1 MDPQH
6 SMLLHTAWECL
17 ENAGLADTAT
27 PRPQEEVKTL
37 FGSNCGVF
45 VGISMDNDAHY
56 LSHCHE
62 PIPLATNITSSVAAN
77 RIARAFNFKGPVMSI
92 DTACASS
99 LSALD
104 VACKSI
110 KDEDCSTALVC
121 GVNAILDPYRYAL
134 LNKMGMLA
142 PDEKCKVFDAS
153 ADGYIRGEGCGA
165 ALLMPLDQA
174 EREGRRIL
182 AVVKSTTS
190 NNNGASSATLTSPS
204 GTDQEALITR
214 ALKKARLAAKD
225 VAYVEAHGTGT
236 KLGDPIE
243 VDTINTVFGADEPI
257 SMHNAQNSSKGKKM
271 VKSSKAQGKNH
282 VLVGSIKANIGHLEA
297 GAGIAGLIKTV
308 MVLEHSLAPGNACL
322 ENINPHFK
330 LSDNICITAENQL
343 LRTVDHPSSLLAAVV
358 NSFGFGGTNA
368 TTILQQYSTL
378 PHMAHTECILLL
390 NSEIKS
396 EMDQSM
402 KDINKATSY
411 LCARFPEFERAMS
424 TCNSAIQKVI
434 SSLGGTC
441 PKVERVTIMKFYYAL
456 ATLFHSLGIK
466 FSIIGG
472 LDILGE
478 VLSLV
483 LAKALDLDH
492 AVLLILTAWPE
503 TYNCLQDVQKLIHL
517 PAVPVFSG
525 ILEKVCQPSGA
536 RMEIGS
542 TEYCVQMISKLRVKN
557 NLSQHLGPPVVD
569 SNLTQKR
576 LLGIMEKEN
585 VNSLPLLS
593 LMVVDSSAAD
603 LKSCYSSAQ
612 VSIHVSNLK
621 PKESEGQE
629 VEQYVRERLIELR
642 NASDKT
648 RMAKISS
655 RPMKGNKPDYHKRY
669 PLRAHV
675 EPQPRPQ
682 VQVSPSI
689 KGVGRVQNKTTSPDT
704 GIPQTPPTPQTPQTP
719 QTPRVFQTPS
729 PSNIENANSTS
740 GRNPVSEQRKLSS
753 TSSTESGYITQES
766 SRELLPI
773 SVPPNT
779 PISVPPDKTGGTRR
793 LEYKLDREQL
803 AMALDKKQFSNEEQQ
818 KWDVI
823 STILEEIKEDLDS
836 PDISVEELAESGM
849 YDLGLDSLNVMQ
861 MADFL
866 NRFYDLKLT
875 FSDII
880 DYQTLGRLAEAIV
893 KQSPDL
899 KNGKS
904 MDKSRVP
911 TSVPPILTPPQV
923 PPILSAIYPTL
934 TKEGYYTDPPLE
946 DIGKMQPSGGDSR
959 QMHHLYV
966 KDFTIGRTG
975 VGRIVFDGETD
986 VAYLNL
992 DKLVH
997 IDEKDV
1003 TLSADQPGSARLNK
1017 SATVYFENVYPD
1029 DKTMAGHEA
1038 LIQSLQELCNEEKQ
1052 ARQFISYRLSADYG
1066 QFIMKVEKFY

>member
-17 ENAGLADTAT
+17 ENAGLAEVTPHPQGEATA
-27 PRPQEEVKTL
+27 L

-56 LSHCHE
+56 LSYCHE
-62 PIPLATNITSSVAAN
+62 ITPLATNITSSVAAN

-104 VACKSI
+104 VACKSLR
-110 KDEDCSTALVC
+110 DEDCSTALVC

-153 ADGYIRGEGCGA
+153 ANGYVRGEGCGA
-165 ALLMPLDQA
+165 VLLMPLAQA

-182 AVVKSTTS
+182 AVVKSTAS
-190 NNNGASSATLTSPS
+190 NNNGASSTTLTSPS
-204 GTDQEALITR
+204 GKDQEALITR
-214 ALKKARLAAKD
+214 VLKKARLAAKD

-243 VDTINTVFGADEPI
+243 VDTIQAVFGADEPI
-257 SMHNAQNSSKGKKM
+257 RMNSIQVAQSSNKGKTM
-271 VKSSKAQGKNH
+271 AEAQDNHH
-282 VLVGSIKANIGHLEA
+282 VLVGSIKANIGHLET

-322 ENINPHFK
+322 ENLNPYFK
-330 LSDNICITAENQL
+330 LSGNICIAAENQL
-343 LRTVDHPSSLLAAVV
+343 LRPVEHPSSLLAALV

-368 TTILQQYSTL
+368 TTILQQYAPL

-390 NSEIKS
+390 GTETKS
-396 EMDQSM
+396 EMDQST
-402 KDINKATSY
+402 KDITKAISY
-411 LCARFPEFERAMS
+411 LCARFPEFGRAIS
-424 TCNSAIQKVI
+424 TCNSTIQKVI

-441 PKVERVTIMKFYYAL
+441 PKVERATIMKFYYAL
-456 ATLFHSLGIK
+456 AALFQSLGIK

-478 VLSLV
+478 LLSLV

-492 AVLLILTAWPE
+492 AVLLILTSWPE
-503 TYNCLQDVQKLIHL
+503 TYNCLQDVQKLIHS
-517 PAVPVFSG
+517 PTVPVFSC
-525 ILEKVCQPSGA
+525 ILEKVCLPSGA
-536 RMEIGS
+536 QMEIGS

-557 NLSQHLGPPVVD
+557 NLPQDLRPPMVD
-569 SNLTQKR
+569 GSLTQER

-585 VNSLPLLS
+585 VNSFPLLS
-593 LMVVDSSAAD
+593 LVLVDSSVVD
-603 LKSCYSSAQ
+603 LKACYSGNQ
-612 VSIHVSNLK
+612 VLIHVSNFK
-621 PKESEGQE
+621 PKEE

-642 NASDKT
+642 NASDRV
-648 RMAKISS
+648 RMAKCSS
-655 RPMKGNKPDYHKRY
+655 RPTKVVKPDLHKQY

-675 EPQPRPQ
+675 GPQLKSQ
-682 VQVSPSI
+682 VLISPSPE
-689 KGVGRVQNKTTSPDT
+689 GVGRVENKTTPPDA
-704 GIPQTPPTPQTPQTP
+704 GISQTPPTPQTPQ
-719 QTPRVFQTPS
+719 VFQTPS
-729 PSNIENANSTS
+729 PSNTENINGTS
-740 GRNPVSEQRKLSS
+740 GRNPGEQRKLSTLS
-753 TSSTESGYITQES
+753 SSSSTESGYITQEN

-773 SVPPNT
+773 TSVPPNT
-779 PISVPPDKTGGTRR
+779 PISVPPDKMGGTRR
-793 LEYKLDREQL
+793 LEYTLDKEQL
-803 AMALDKKQFSNEEQQ
+803 AMGLSKKQFSNEEQQ

-823 STILEEIKEDLDS
+823 SAILEEIKGDLDS
-836 PDISVEELAESGM
+836 PDISMEELAENGM

-866 NRFYDLKLT
+866 NKLYDLKLT
-875 FSDII
+875 FSDIV
-880 DYQTLGRLAEAIV
+880 DYGTLGRLAETIV
-893 KQSPDL
+893 KQSPEL
-899 KNGKS
+899 KNSKATANCS
-904 MDKSRVP
+904 EP
-911 TSVPPILTPPQV
+911 TSASPTLTSPQV
-923 PPILSAIYPTL
+923 PHFLSDIYPTL

-946 DIGKMQPSGGDSR
+946 DIGKMQSSGDDSSL
-959 QMHHLYV
+959 QQLYV
-966 KDFTIGRTG
+966 KDFTIGQTG
-975 VGRIVFDGETD
+975 VGRVVFDGETD
-986 VAYLNL
+986 VAYLDL

-1003 TLSADQPGSARLNK
+1003 TLSADQPGSAQLNK
-1017 SATVYFENVYPD
+1017 PATIYFENIYPE

-1038 LIQSLQELCNEEKQ
+1038 LIQSLQELCKRGKQ
-1052 ARQFISYRLSADYG
+1052 AGQFISYRLSADYG